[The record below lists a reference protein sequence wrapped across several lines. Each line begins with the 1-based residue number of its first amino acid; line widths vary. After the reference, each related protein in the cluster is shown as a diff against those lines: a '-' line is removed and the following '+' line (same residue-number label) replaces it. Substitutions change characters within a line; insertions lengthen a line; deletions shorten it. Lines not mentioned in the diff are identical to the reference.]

1 MLAGR
6 IGDPEERAVCS
17 GGEPP
22 PARRLPGQP
31 RLPLSSRR
39 LRADRV
45 QGPRPPLRRPQ
56 SHQAGEELMFIVLFR
71 CDVRRI

>member
-6 IGDPEERAVCS
+6 VGDPEERAVCS
-17 GGEPP
+17 WWEPP

-31 RLPLSSRR
+31 RLPLPRRR

-45 QGPRPPLRRPQ
+45 QGARPPLRRSQ
-56 SHQAGEELMFIVLFR
+56 SHQGGKPFVCFTISL
-71 CDVRRI
+71 